1 MARTF
6 ITKSDIG
13 RMADAGQR
21 TLIIGPDCTITDVAV
36 EYARARGVQIQ
47 RGAATV
53 AAAAVPV
60 AAVPAAAA
68 PSASDPSASAPS
80 APAPAVDT
88 DAVRAAV
95 AAKLGSSP
103 ADLDAVIAKVLGDLP

>member
-53 AAAAVPV
+53 AAADVPV

-68 PSASDPSASAPS
+68 PSEPAPS